1 MTASGGGAAALSYP
15 LHQWAS
21 GGHPTSDGL
30 YLNGNAVVLGG
41 GAALILGASGAG
53 KSEISLALM
62 AYGAQLLSDDGLWAR
77 AVGGKL
83 TLTRPKTA
91 PDAIEQRGIGLLPV
105 PDAVASATCVLVI
118 DLDRSAPR
126 RLPEPEYVS
135 LDGARVRC
143 LALKGI
149 PNPAPAIVQILRH
162 GAPLSV

>member
-1 MTASGGGAAALSYP
+1 M
-15 LHQWAS
+15 
-21 GGHPTSDGL
+21 
-30 YLNGNAVVLGG
+30 
-41 GAALILGASGAG
+41 
-53 KSEISLALM
+53 
-62 AYGAQLLSDDGLWAR
+62 
-77 AVGGKL
+77 

-149 PNPAPAIVQILRH
+149 PNPAPAIVQILRY